1 MNDIKVQVKFRIY
14 LTEKK
19 DLLYRLEDL
28 FNLQAAEIQKNEKKL
43 YTIVTA
49 QGSKELL
56 HQIKKRIREM
66 SLQER
71 VEALFR
77 ENRRGKKSQ
86 ILLDKQAAYVGAVG
100 LISSRNE
107 SSLGPLI
114 LEVAWETEDEF
125 DAFLGWLTSP
135 QSL

>member
-1 MNDIKVQVKFRIY
+1 MDDIEVQLKFRIY
-14 LTEKK
+14 LTEEEEF
-19 DLLYRLEDL
+19 LYRLEDL
-28 FNLQAAEIQKNEKKL
+28 FNLQAAEIKKTEEIR
-43 YTIVTA
+43 YTKIIA
-49 QGSKELL
+49 RGSKDLL
-56 HQIKKRIREM
+56 HKMRKRIQEM

-71 VEALFR
+71 VEGLFR
-77 ENRRGKKSQ
+77 KNRRGKKSQ
-86 ILLDKQAAYVGAVG
+86 ILLDKQAAYAGAVG

-125 DAFLGWLTSP
+125 DSFLGWLTSP